1 MMKQL
6 IVKLMEFTCQGPS
19 LHGSFQGPGYGPRN
33 VLTWSDGFVRSANVY
48 LG

>member
-6 IVKLMEFTCQGPS
+6 IVKLMELTLQGPF
-19 LHGSFQGPGYGPRN
+19 LHGSLRGPGYGPSN
-33 VLTWSDGFVRSANVY
+33 VLTWSDGFVRSADFY